1 MTSLAKFASV
11 LVIAVAPAI
20 NAQGPMDASL
30 ALSNPATA
38 ADTVLVATTESLQ
51 TTATQN
57 TSDALTS
64 TNKEKKQSED
74 IAQTVKAYF
83 ASTPILAEIAFCES
97 TLRHYDSNGKV
108 LRGKVDSADVGV
120 MQINE
125 RYHKKTAEK
134 LGLDLLTLEGNL
146 AYAEY
151 LYKKSG
157 SQPWS
162 ASKPCWSKR

>member
-20 NAQGPMDASL
+20 NAQGPMDVTL

-38 ADTVLVATTESLQ
+38 ADTVLIATTESLL
-51 TTATQN
+51 TSDAPN

-64 TNKEKKQSED
+64 NKKQKQSED

-83 ASTPILAEIAFCES
+83 AATPILAEIAFCES
-97 TLRHYDSNGKV
+97 TLRHYDSSGKV